1 MFEVSVERKLQ
12 ALIGGGCSVPLG
24 INASVTDG
32 KLTIHS
38 AFGTEEGDL
47 LVKQRVDGRPEEAD
61 TLIAAS
67 LKPIQAAQEKLSAGP
82 LVVRCYGLRVPG

>member
-24 INASVTDG
+24 INASLTDG

-38 AFGTEEGDL
+38 AFGTEEGEL
-47 LVKQRVDGRPEEAD
+47 LVKQRLDGRPDEAD
-61 TLIAAS
+61 ALVAES
-67 LKPIQAAQEKLSAGP
+67 LKPIKAAQEKLSAKD
-82 LVVRCYGLRVPG
+82 R